1 MDINNNAE
9 LSNTINN
16 LIKESGIK
24 KIVLAEKMGIVNQN
38 LNRKINK
45 KNLSLDETN
54 DIINPLGYKA
64 KIIIEKDWKNNQKR
78 LTNIKTY
85 DII

>member
-1 MDINNNAE
+1 MIRVDINNNAE

-54 DIINPLGYKA
+54 EIINPLGYKA
-64 KIIIEKDWKNNQKR
+64 KIIIEKD
-78 LTNIKTY
+78 
-85 DII
+85 

>member
-1 MDINNNAE
+1 M
-9 LSNTINN
+9 
-16 LIKESGIK
+16 
-24 KIVLAEKMGIVNQN
+24 LAEKMGIVNQN

-64 KIIIEKDWKNNQKR
+64 KIIIEKD
-78 LTNIKTY
+78 
-85 DII
+85 

>member
-9 LSNTINN
+9 LSNKINE

-64 KIIIEKDWKNNQKR
+64 KIIIEKD
-78 LTNIKTY
+78 
-85 DII
+85 

>member
-9 LSNTINN
+9 LSNKIND

-54 DIINPLGYKA
+54 EIVKPLGYKA
-64 KIIIEKDWKNNQKR
+64 KIIIEKD
-78 LTNIKTY
+78 
-85 DII
+85 

>member
-1 MDINNNAE
+1 MEISNNAE

-64 KIIIEKDWKNNQKR
+64 KIIIEKD
-78 LTNIKTY
+78 
-85 DII
+85 

>member
-1 MDINNNAE
+1 MDINNNAD
-9 LSNTINN
+9 LSSTINN
-16 LIKESGIK
+16 IIKESGIK

-54 DIINPLGYKA
+54 EIINPLGYKA
-64 KIIIEKDWKNNQKR
+64 KIVIEKD
-78 LTNIKTY
+78 
-85 DII
+85 

>member
-1 MDINNNAE
+1 MDINNDAE
-9 LSNTINN
+9 LSNKINN

-64 KIIIEKDWKNNQKR
+64 KIIIEKD
-78 LTNIKTY
+78 
-85 DII
+85 

>member
-1 MDINNNAE
+1 MEISNNAE
-9 LSNTINN
+9 LSNKINN
-16 LIKESGIK
+16 LIKESVIK

-64 KIIIEKDWKNNQKR
+64 KIIIEKD
-78 LTNIKTY
+78 
-85 DII
+85 

>member
-9 LSNTINN
+9 LSNKINN

-54 DIINPLGYKA
+54 DIINQLGYKA
-64 KIIIEKDWKNNQKR
+64 KIIIEKD
-78 LTNIKTY
+78 
-85 DII
+85 

>member
-1 MDINNNAE
+1 MDINNNVE
-9 LSNTINN
+9 LSNKIND

-64 KIIIEKDWKNNQKR
+64 KIIIEKD
-78 LTNIKTY
+78 
-85 DII
+85 

>member
-1 MDINNNAE
+1 MEISNNAE
-9 LSNTINN
+9 LSNKINN

-64 KIIIEKDWKNNQKR
+64 KIIIEKD
-78 LTNIKTY
+78 
-85 DII
+85 

>member
-1 MDINNNAE
+1 MDINNNAD
-9 LSNTINN
+9 LSSTINN
-16 LIKESGIK
+16 IIKESGIK

-54 DIINPLGYKA
+54 EIINPLGYKA
-64 KIIIEKDWKNNQKR
+64 KIIIEKDWKNNQKW

>member
-9 LSNTINN
+9 LSNKINN

-64 KIIIEKDWKNNQKR
+64 KILIEKD
-78 LTNIKTY
+78 
-85 DII
+85 

>member
-1 MDINNNAE
+1 MDISNNAE

-64 KIIIEKDWKNNQKR
+64 KIVIEKD
-78 LTNIKTY
+78 
-85 DII
+85 

>member
-1 MDINNNAE
+1 MDINNNTQ
-9 LSNTINN
+9 LSNKIND

-54 DIINPLGYKA
+54 EIINPLGYKA
-64 KIIIEKDWKNNQKR
+64 KIIIEKD
-78 LTNIKTY
+78 
-85 DII
+85 

>member
-1 MDINNNAE
+1 MEINNNTE
-9 LSNTINN
+9 LSSTINN
-16 LIKESGIK
+16 IIKESGIK

-64 KIIIEKDWKNNQKR
+64 KIIIEKD
-78 LTNIKTY
+78 
-85 DII
+85 

>member
-24 KIVLAEKMGIVNQN
+24 KIVIAEKMGIVNQN

-64 KIIIEKDWKNNQKR
+64 KIIIEKD
-78 LTNIKTY
+78 
-85 DII
+85 

>member
-1 MDINNNAE
+1 MDIDINNNAE
-9 LSNTINN
+9 LSDTINDI
-16 LIKESGIK
+16 IKRSGIK

-54 DIINPLGYKA
+54 EIIKPLGYKA
-64 KIIIEKDWKNNQKR
+64 KIIIKKD
-78 LTNIKTY
+78 
-85 DII
+85 

>member
-64 KIIIEKDWKNNQKR
+64 KILIEKD
-78 LTNIKTY
+78 
-85 DII
+85 

>member
-9 LSNTINN
+9 LSNTIND

-64 KIIIEKDWKNNQKR
+64 KIIIEKD
-78 LTNIKTY
+78 
-85 DII
+85 

>member
-1 MDINNNAE
+1 VDINNNAE

-64 KIIIEKDWKNNQKR
+64 KIVIEKD
-78 LTNIKTY
+78 
-85 DII
+85 

>member
-1 MDINNNAE
+1 VDINNNAE
-9 LSNTINN
+9 LSNKIND

-64 KIIIEKDWKNNQKR
+64 KIIIEKD
-78 LTNIKTY
+78 
-85 DII
+85 

>member
-1 MDINNNAE
+1 MEISNNAE
-9 LSNTINN
+9 LSNKINN

-45 KNLSLDETN
+45 KNLYLDETN

-64 KIIIEKDWKNNQKR
+64 KIIIEKD
-78 LTNIKTY
+78 
-85 DII
+85 

>member
-24 KIVLAEKMGIVNQN
+24 KIVLAEKMGIINQN

-64 KIIIEKDWKNNQKR
+64 KIVIEKD
-78 LTNIKTY
+78 
-85 DII
+85 

>member
-9 LSNTINN
+9 LSSTINN

-64 KIIIEKDWKNNQKR
+64 KIVIEKD
-78 LTNIKTY
+78 
-85 DII
+85 

>member
-9 LSNTINN
+9 LSNKIND

-64 KIIIEKDWKNNQKR
+64 KIIIEKD
-78 LTNIKTY
+78 
-85 DII
+85 

>member
-1 MDINNNAE
+1 MEISNNAE
-9 LSNTINN
+9 LSNKINN

-64 KIIIEKDWKNNQKR
+64 KIVIEKD
-78 LTNIKTY
+78 
-85 DII
+85 

>member
-1 MDINNNAE
+1 MDINNNAQ
-9 LSNTINN
+9 LSNKIND

-54 DIINPLGYKA
+54 KIINPLGYKA
-64 KIIIEKDWKNNQKR
+64 KIIIEKD
-78 LTNIKTY
+78 
-85 DII
+85 

>member
-9 LSNTINN
+9 LSSTINN

-64 KIIIEKDWKNNQKR
+64 KMIIEKD
-78 LTNIKTY
+78 
-85 DII
+85 

>member
-24 KIVLAEKMGIVNQN
+24 EIVLAEKMGIVNQN

-64 KIIIEKDWKNNQKR
+64 KIVIEKD
-78 LTNIKTY
+78 
-85 DII
+85 

>member
-1 MDINNNAE
+1 VDINNNAE
-9 LSNTINN
+9 LSNKINN

-64 KIIIEKDWKNNQKR
+64 KIIIEKD
-78 LTNIKTY
+78 
-85 DII
+85 

>member
-1 MDINNNAE
+1 MIRVDINNNAE

-64 KIIIEKDWKNNQKR
+64 KIIIEKD
-78 LTNIKTY
+78 
-85 DII
+85 

>member
-9 LSNTINN
+9 LSSTINN

-45 KNLSLDETN
+45 KKLSLDETN

-64 KIIIEKDWKNNQKR
+64 KIIIEKD
-78 LTNIKTY
+78 
-85 DII
+85 

>member
-1 MDINNNAE
+1 MKISNNAE

-64 KIIIEKDWKNNQKR
+64 KIIIEKD
-78 LTNIKTY
+78 
-85 DII
+85 

>member
-1 MDINNNAE
+1 VDINNNAE
-9 LSNTINN
+9 LSSTINN
-16 LIKESGIK
+16 IIKESGIK

-54 DIINPLGYKA
+54 EIINPLGYKA
-64 KIIIEKDWKNNQKR
+64 KIIIEKD
-78 LTNIKTY
+78 
-85 DII
+85 

>member
-1 MDINNNAE
+1 MDINNNAQ
-9 LSNTINN
+9 LSNKIND

-54 DIINPLGYKA
+54 EIINPLGYKA
-64 KIIIEKDWKNNQKR
+64 KIIIEKD
-78 LTNIKTY
+78 
-85 DII
+85 

>member
-54 DIINPLGYKA
+54 DIINQLGYKA
-64 KIIIEKDWKNNQKR
+64 KIIIEKD
-78 LTNIKTY
+78 
-85 DII
+85 

>member
-9 LSNTINN
+9 LSNKINN

-24 KIVLAEKMGIVNQN
+24 KIVLAKKMGIVNQN

-64 KIIIEKDWKNNQKR
+64 KIIIEKD
-78 LTNIKTY
+78 
-85 DII
+85 

>member
-1 MDINNNAE
+1 MDINNNAQ
-9 LSNTINN
+9 LSNKIND

-54 DIINPLGYKA
+54 EIINPLGYKA
-64 KIIIEKDWKNNQKR
+64 KIIIEKDWKNNQKW
-78 LTNIKTY
+78 LINIKTY